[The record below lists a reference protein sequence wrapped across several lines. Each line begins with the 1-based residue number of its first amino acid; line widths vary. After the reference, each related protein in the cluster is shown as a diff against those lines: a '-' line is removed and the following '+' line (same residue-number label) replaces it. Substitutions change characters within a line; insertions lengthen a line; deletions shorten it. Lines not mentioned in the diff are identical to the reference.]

1 MGKKIAL
8 TFDDGPST
16 VTTPQVLEKLKKY
29 NVVAS
34 FFLVADNINEESENI
49 VKECIAHGCEICN
62 HSKTH
67 SFMTKLSV
75 DEIKAEVKYTDEAI
89 EKLTGYKPRFFRPPY
104 IDVNDDMYECINLPF
119 ICGIHGTDWEDDVLA
134 KQRADMILSQAC
146 DGSII
151 LMHDYTG
158 NVETVKA
165 LDMVIPALLEQGY
178 EFVNISELFKSGN
191 IEPSVHSGIVYSN
204 IHDTERYAEE
214 APL

>member
-16 VTTPQVLEKLKKY
+16 VTTPQVLDKLKKY
-29 NVVAS
+29 NVIAS
-34 FFLVADNINEESENI
+34 FFLVADNINEESEKI
-49 VKECIAHGCEICN
+49 VKACITHGCEICN

-75 DEIKAEVKYTDEAI
+75 DEIKAEIKYTDEAI

-104 IDVNDDMYECINLPF
+104 IDVKSEMYECIDLPF

-134 KQRADMILSQAC
+134 QQRADMILSQAR
-146 DGSII
+146 DGAII

-158 NVETVKA
+158 NNETVKA
-165 LDMVIPALLEQGY
+165 LDIVIPALLEQGY
-178 EFVNISELFKSGN
+178 EFVNITDLFKLGN
-191 IEPSVHSGIVYSN
+191 VEPAVHSGIIYSN
-204 IHDTERYAEE
+204 IYDTEPYSG
-214 APL
+214 